1 LLSSRHYGE
10 RWASHRLDGVR
21 YVEEVGYYNFAD
33 LGWRYRDWV
42 IRALNNDMPY
52 DQFILHQIVRD
63 LSAACL

>member
-1 LLSSRHYGE
+1 
-10 RWASHRLDGVR
+10 VR